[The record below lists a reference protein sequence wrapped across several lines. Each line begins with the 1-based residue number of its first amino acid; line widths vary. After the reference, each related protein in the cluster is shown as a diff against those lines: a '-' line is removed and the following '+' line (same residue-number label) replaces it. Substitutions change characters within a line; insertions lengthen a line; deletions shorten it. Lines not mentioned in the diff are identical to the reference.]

1 MTMPASLAGD
11 MSLGHTGF
19 SPSPITP
26 TTVGVLIMGKPPHVL
41 GDLIG
46 PHVLGQAVHP
56 GTILKTSTKTFFA
69 NKPAARLMDK
79 GSCGAMIMG
88 SGGQVLLAQEDNM
101 ALEWQKPGK
110 SKPEMVITLED
121 LKDAANQAIRELK
134 ERRTMLKE
142 KLSEGKDGEMG
153 K

>member
-1 MTMPASLAGD
+1 
-11 MSLGHTGF
+11 
-19 SPSPITP
+19 
-26 TTVGVLIMGKPPHVL
+26 
-41 GDLIG
+41 
-46 PHVLGQAVHP
+46 
-56 GTILKTSTKTFFA
+56 
-69 NKPAARLMDK
+69 
-79 GSCGAMIMG
+79 
-88 SGGQVLLAQEDNM
+88 M
-101 ALEWQKPGK
+101 ALEWQKPGE

>member
-1 MTMPASLAGD
+1 
-11 MSLGHTGF
+11 
-19 SPSPITP
+19 
-26 TTVGVLIMGKPPHVL
+26 
-41 GDLIG
+41 
-46 PHVLGQAVHP
+46 
-56 GTILKTSTKTFFA
+56 
-69 NKPAARLMDK
+69 
-79 GSCGAMIMG
+79 
-88 SGGQVLLAQEDNM
+88 M

-110 SKPEMVITLED
+110 SKPEMVTTLED

>member
-1 MTMPASLAGD
+1 
-11 MSLGHTGF
+11 
-19 SPSPITP
+19 
-26 TTVGVLIMGKPPHVL
+26 
-41 GDLIG
+41 
-46 PHVLGQAVHP
+46 
-56 GTILKTSTKTFFA
+56 
-69 NKPAARLMDK
+69 
-79 GSCGAMIMG
+79 
-88 SGGQVLLAQEDNM
+88 M

-153 K
+153 TKDIS